1 MLSARTHRGEGYVH
15 AEMLHVF
22 IDEVLREA
30 EVRPDAIAVS
40 SGPGSYTGLRIG
52 VSAAKGLSFGF
63 DVPLIA
69 IETLAHFALQQSI
82 DSPGR
87 STYIPLLDARRMEV
101 YCNTYNTAGAAT
113 GATQAH
119 ILAADSFITALNTGK
134 VLFFGDASEKAS
146 TVIDHSNAEFRHGLW
161 PSAEGM
167 RILAHE
173 KYSARQFENTAE
185 FEPFYLK
192 DFIAGEPKKLL

>member
-1 MLSARTHRGEGYVH
+1 MH

-22 IDEVLREA
+22 IDAVLSEA
-30 EVRPDAIAVS
+30 KVQPDAIAVS

-52 VSAAKGLSFGF
+52 VSAAKGLAFGF
-63 DVPLIA
+63 GVPLIA
-69 IETLAHFALQQSI
+69 LETLAHFALQQSI
-82 DSPGR
+82 NSPER

-101 YCNTYNTAGAAT
+101 YCNTYDTSGAAT

-119 ILAADSFITALNTGK
+119 ILTADSFQKELNSGK

-146 TVIDHSNAEFRHGLW
+146 RVIDHSNAEFRHGLW

-167 RILAHE
+167 RISAHE
-173 KYSARQFENTAE
+173 KYATQQFENIAE